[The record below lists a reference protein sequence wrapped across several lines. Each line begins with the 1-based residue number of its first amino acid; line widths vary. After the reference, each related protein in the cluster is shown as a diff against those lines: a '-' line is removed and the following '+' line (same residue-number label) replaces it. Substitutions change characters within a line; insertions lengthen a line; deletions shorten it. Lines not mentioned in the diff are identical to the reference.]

1 MEVKKFEDL
10 VVWQKARVLT
20 NEIYKIT
27 KKSEFS
33 KDLGLKDQ
41 IQRAS
46 VSIMSN
52 IAEGFE
58 RGSKEE
64 FIQFLYI
71 ARGSCGEVRTQLYV
85 AKDQNY
91 ITEEEFQKLQKLA
104 VEVSRLIYHLIEA
117 VKTSS
122 FRGQKF
128 KKTYRPFHEE
138 IAEFLKSFASATSDT
153 FATSAAP
160 DTHSTSD
167 TAGTAD
173 TSNSE
178 ISGDKK

>member
-1 MEVKKFEDL
+1 MSVRRFEDL

-27 KKSEFS
+27 RKPEFS

-71 ARGSCGEVRTQLYV
+71 SRGSCGEVRTQLYV

-91 ITEEEFQKLQKLA
+91 ITEEEFQKLQNLA
-104 VEVSRLIYHLIEA
+104 VEVSRLIYYLIES
-117 VKTSS
+117 VKTEG
-122 FRGQKF
+122 FRGQKY
-128 KKTYRPFHEE
+128 KKTYKSFREE
-138 IAEFLKSFASATSDT
+138 INKILEEIQKEMKSSDGQRGDNSSQTNEISDT
-153 FATSAAP
+153 
-160 DTHSTSD
+160 
-167 TAGTAD
+167 
-173 TSNSE
+173 
-178 ISGDKK
+178 

>member
-1 MEVKKFEDL
+1 MSVRRFEDL

-41 IQRAS
+41 IQRVS

-71 ARGSCGEVRTQLYV
+71 SRGSCGEVRTQLYV

-104 VEVSRLIYHLIEA
+104 IEVSRLIYHLIES
-117 VKTSS
+117 VKTEG
-122 FRGQKF
+122 FRGQKY
-128 KKTYRPFHEE
+128 KKTYKSFREE
-138 IAEFLKSFASATSDT
+138 INKILEEIQKEMKSSDEQRGDNSSQTNGISDT
-153 FATSAAP
+153 
-160 DTHSTSD
+160 
-167 TAGTAD
+167 
-173 TSNSE
+173 
-178 ISGDKK
+178 

>member
-1 MEVKKFEDL
+1 MRRFEDL

-27 KKSEFS
+27 KKPEFS

-41 IQRAS
+41 IQRVS

-58 RGSKEE
+58 RASKEE

-71 ARGSCGEVRTQLYV
+71 SRGSCGEVRTQFYV

-91 ITEEEFQKLQKLA
+91 ITEEEFQKLQDLA
-104 VEVSRLIYHLIEA
+104 VEVSRLIYHLIES
-117 VKTSS
+117 VKIEG
-122 FRGQKF
+122 FRGQKY
-128 KKTYRPFHEE
+128 KKTYKSFREE
-138 IAEFLKSFASATSDT
+138 INKILE
-153 FATSAAP
+153 
-160 DTHSTSD
+160 
-167 TAGTAD
+167 
-173 TSNSE
+173 
-178 ISGDKK
+178 

>member
-1 MEVKKFEDL
+1 MSVRRFEDL

-27 KKSEFS
+27 KKPEFS

-71 ARGSCGEVRTQLYV
+71 SRGSCGEVRTQLYV

-104 VEVSRLIYHLIEA
+104 VEVSRLIYHLIES
-117 VKTSS
+117 VKTEG
-122 FRGQKF
+122 FRGQKY
-128 KKTYRPFHEE
+128 KKTYKSFREE
-138 IAEFLKSFASATSDT
+138 INKILEEIQKEMKSSCGQRGDNSSQTNETSDV
-153 FATSAAP
+153 
-160 DTHSTSD
+160 
-167 TAGTAD
+167 
-173 TSNSE
+173 
-178 ISGDKK
+178 

>member
-1 MEVKKFEDL
+1 MSVRRFEDL

-27 KKSEFS
+27 KKPEFS

-71 ARGSCGEVRTQLYV
+71 SRGSCGEVRTQLYV
-85 AKDQNY
+85 AKDQDY

-104 VEVSRLIYHLIEA
+104 VEVSRLIYHLIES
-117 VKTSS
+117 VKTEG
-122 FRGQKF
+122 FRGQKY
-128 KKTYRPFHEE
+128 KKTYKSFREE
-138 IAEFLKSFASATSDT
+138 INKILEEIQKEMKSSDEQRGDNSSQTNETSDT
-153 FATSAAP
+153 
-160 DTHSTSD
+160 
-167 TAGTAD
+167 
-173 TSNSE
+173 
-178 ISGDKK
+178 

>member
-1 MEVKKFEDL
+1 VRKFEDL

-27 KKSEFS
+27 KKPEFS

-71 ARGSCGEVRTQLYV
+71 SRGSCGEVRTQLYV

-91 ITEEEFQKLQKLA
+91 ITDEEFQKLQKLA
-104 VEVSRLIYHLIEA
+104 VEVSRLIYHLIES
-117 VKTSS
+117 VKTEG

-128 KKTYRPFHEE
+128 KKVYRPFREE
-138 IAEFLKSFASATSDT
+138 IAEFVKSFTSETSDT
-153 FATSAAP
+153 FDTSE
-160 DTHSTSD
+160 TSD
-167 TAGTAD
+167 TFDTSE

-178 ISGDKK
+178 IPEDKK

>member
-1 MEVKKFEDL
+1 MSVRRFEDL

-27 KKSEFS
+27 KKPEFS

-52 IAEGFE
+52 IAESFE

-71 ARGSCGEVRTQLYV
+71 SRGSCGEVRTQLYV

-104 VEVSRLIYHLIEA
+104 VEVSRLIYHLIES
-117 VKTSS
+117 VKTEG
-122 FRGQKF
+122 FRGQKY
-128 KKTYRPFHEE
+128 KRHIKVLER
-138 IAEFLKSFASATSDT
+138 
-153 FATSAAP
+153 
-160 DTHSTSD
+160 
-167 TAGTAD
+167 
-173 TSNSE
+173 
-178 ISGDKK
+178 DK

>member
-1 MEVKKFEDL
+1 MSVRKFEDL

-20 NEIYKIT
+20 NEIYEIT
-27 KKSEFS
+27 KKPEFS

-71 ARGSCGEVRTQLYV
+71 SRGSCGEVRTQLYV

-91 ITEEEFQKLQKLA
+91 ITEEDFQKLQKLA
-104 VEVSRLIYHLIEA
+104 VEVSRLIYHLIES
-117 VKTSS
+117 VKTEG
-122 FRGQKF
+122 FRGQKY
-128 KKTYRPFHEE
+128 KKTYKNFREE
-138 IAEFLKSFASATSDT
+138 INKILEEIQKEMKSSDGQRGDNSSQTNETSDT
-153 FATSAAP
+153 
-160 DTHSTSD
+160 
-167 TAGTAD
+167 
-173 TSNSE
+173 
-178 ISGDKK
+178 

>member
-1 MEVKKFEDL
+1 MSVRRFEDL

-27 KKSEFS
+27 KKPEFS

-71 ARGSCGEVRTQLYV
+71 SRGSCGEVRTQLYV

-91 ITEEEFQKLQKLA
+91 ITEEEFQKLQDLA
-104 VEVSRLIYHLIEA
+104 VEVSRLIYHLIES
-117 VKTSS
+117 VKTEG
-122 FRGQKF
+122 FRGQKY
-128 KKTYRPFHEE
+128 KKTYKSFREE
-138 IAEFLKSFASATSDT
+138 INKILEEIQKEMKSSDGERGDNSSQTNGISDT
-153 FATSAAP
+153 
-160 DTHSTSD
+160 
-167 TAGTAD
+167 
-173 TSNSE
+173 
-178 ISGDKK
+178 

>member
-1 MEVKKFEDL
+1 MSVRRFEDL

-27 KKSEFS
+27 KKPEFS

-71 ARGSCGEVRTQLYV
+71 SRGSCGEVRTQLYV

-91 ITEEEFQKLQKLA
+91 ITEEEFQKLQNLA
-104 VEVSRLIYHLIEA
+104 VEVSRLIYYLIES
-117 VKTSS
+117 VKTEG
-122 FRGQKF
+122 FRGQKY
-128 KKTYRPFHEE
+128 KKTYKSFREE
-138 IAEFLKSFASATSDT
+138 INKILEEIQKEMKSSDGQRGDNSSQTNGTSDT
-153 FATSAAP
+153 
-160 DTHSTSD
+160 
-167 TAGTAD
+167 
-173 TSNSE
+173 
-178 ISGDKK
+178 

>member
-1 MEVKKFEDL
+1 MSVRRFEDL

-27 KKSEFS
+27 KKPEFS

-71 ARGSCGEVRTQLYV
+71 SRGSCGEVRTQLYV

-91 ITEEEFQKLQKLA
+91 ITEEEFQKLQNLA
-104 VEVSRLIYHLIEA
+104 AEVSRLIYHLIES
-117 VKTSS
+117 VKTEG
-122 FRGQKF
+122 FRGQKY
-128 KKTYRPFHEE
+128 KKTYKSFREE
-138 IAEFLKSFASATSDT
+138 INKILEEIQKEMKSSDGERGDNSSQTNEISDT
-153 FATSAAP
+153 
-160 DTHSTSD
+160 
-167 TAGTAD
+167 
-173 TSNSE
+173 
-178 ISGDKK
+178 

>member
-1 MEVKKFEDL
+1 MSVRRFEDL

-27 KKSEFS
+27 KKPEFS

-71 ARGSCGEVRTQLYV
+71 SCGSCGEVRTQLYV

-91 ITEEEFQKLQKLA
+91 ISEEEFQKLQDLA
-104 VEVSRLIYHLIEA
+104 AEVSRLIYHLIES
-117 VKTSS
+117 VKTES
-122 FRGQKF
+122 FRGQKY
-128 KKTYRPFHEE
+128 KKTYKSFREE
-138 IAEFLKSFASATSDT
+138 INKILEEIQKEMKSSDEQRGDNSSQKNEISDT
-153 FATSAAP
+153 
-160 DTHSTSD
+160 
-167 TAGTAD
+167 
-173 TSNSE
+173 
-178 ISGDKK
+178 

>member
-1 MEVKKFEDL
+1 MSVRRFEDL

-27 KKSEFS
+27 KKPEFS

-71 ARGSCGEVRTQLYV
+71 SRGSCGEVRTQLYV

-91 ITEEEFQKLQKLA
+91 ITEEEFQKLA
-104 VEVSRLIYHLIEA
+104 VEVSRLIYHLIES
-117 VKTSS
+117 VKTEG
-122 FRGQKF
+122 FRGQKY
-128 KKTYRPFHEE
+128 KKTYKSFREE
-138 IAEFLKSFASATSDT
+138 INKILEEIQKEMKSSDGQRGDNSSQTNGTS
-153 FATSAAP
+153 
-160 DTHSTSD
+160 
-167 TAGTAD
+167 GT
-173 TSNSE
+173 
-178 ISGDKK
+178 

>member
-1 MEVKKFEDL
+1 MSVRRFEDL

-27 KKSEFS
+27 KKPEFS

-71 ARGSCGEVRTQLYV
+71 SRGSCGEVRTQLYV

-91 ITEEEFQKLQKLA
+91 ITEEEFQKLQNLA
-104 VEVSRLIYHLIEA
+104 VEVSRLIYYLIES
-117 VKTSS
+117 VKTEGS
-122 FRGQKF
+122 RGQKY
-128 KKTYRPFHEE
+128 KKTYKNFREE
-138 IAEFLKSFASATSDT
+138 INKILEEIQKEMKSSDGQRGDNSSQTNGTSDT
-153 FATSAAP
+153 
-160 DTHSTSD
+160 
-167 TAGTAD
+167 
-173 TSNSE
+173 
-178 ISGDKK
+178 

>member
-1 MEVKKFEDL
+1 MSVRRFEDL

-71 ARGSCGEVRTQLYV
+71 SRGSCGEVRTQLYV

-91 ITEEEFQKLQKLA
+91 ITEEEFQKLQNLA
-104 VEVSRLIYHLIEA
+104 VEVSRLIYHLIES
-117 VKTSS
+117 VKTEG
-122 FRGQKF
+122 FRGQKY
-128 KKTYRPFHEE
+128 KKTYKSFREE
-138 IAEFLKSFASATSDT
+138 INKILEEIQKEMKSSCGQIADNSSQTNGTSDT
-153 FATSAAP
+153 
-160 DTHSTSD
+160 
-167 TAGTAD
+167 
-173 TSNSE
+173 
-178 ISGDKK
+178 

>member
-1 MEVKKFEDL
+1 MSVRRFEGL

-27 KKSEFS
+27 RKPEFS

-71 ARGSCGEVRTQLYV
+71 SRGSCGEVRTQLYV

-91 ITEEEFQKLQKLA
+91 ITEEGFQKLQKLA
-104 VEVSRLIYHLIEA
+104 VEVSRLIYYLIES
-117 VKTSS
+117 VKTEG
-122 FRGQKF
+122 FRGQKY
-128 KKTYRPFHEE
+128 KKTYKSFREE
-138 IAEFLKSFASATSDT
+138 INKILEEIQKEMKSSDGQRGDNSSQTKEISDT
-153 FATSAAP
+153 
-160 DTHSTSD
+160 
-167 TAGTAD
+167 
-173 TSNSE
+173 
-178 ISGDKK
+178 

>member
-1 MEVKKFEDL
+1 MSVRKFEDL

-27 KKSEFS
+27 KKPEFS

-71 ARGSCGEVRTQLYV
+71 SRGSCGEVRTQLYV
-85 AKDQNY
+85 AKDQDY

-104 VEVSRLIYHLIEA
+104 VEVSRLIYHLIES
-117 VKTSS
+117 VKTEG
-122 FRGQKF
+122 FRGQKY
-128 KKTYRPFHEE
+128 KKTYKSFREE
-138 IAEFLKSFASATSDT
+138 INKILEEIQKEMKSSDEQRGDNSSQTNGISDT
-153 FATSAAP
+153 
-160 DTHSTSD
+160 
-167 TAGTAD
+167 
-173 TSNSE
+173 
-178 ISGDKK
+178 

>member
-1 MEVKKFEDL
+1 MSVRRFEDL

-71 ARGSCGEVRTQLYV
+71 SRGSCGEVRTQLYV

-104 VEVSRLIYHLIEA
+104 VEVSRLIYHLIES
-117 VKTSS
+117 VKTEG
-122 FRGQKF
+122 FRGQKY
-128 KKTYRPFHEE
+128 KKTYKSFREE
-138 IAEFLKSFASATSDT
+138 INKILEEIQKEMKSFDGQRG
-153 FATSAAP
+153 
-160 DTHSTSD
+160 D
-167 TAGTAD
+167 
-173 TSNSE
+173 NS
-178 ISGDKK
+178 S

>member
-1 MEVKKFEDL
+1 MSVRRFEDL

-27 KKSEFS
+27 KKPEFS

-71 ARGSCGEVRTQLYV
+71 SRGSCGEVRTQLYV

-104 VEVSRLIYHLIEA
+104 VEVSRLIYHLIES
-117 VKTSS
+117 VKTEG
-122 FRGQKF
+122 FRGQKY
-128 KKTYRPFHEE
+128 KKTYKSFREE
-138 IAEFLKSFASATSDT
+138 INKILEEIQKEMKSFDGQRG
-153 FATSAAP
+153 
-160 DTHSTSD
+160 D
-167 TAGTAD
+167 
-173 TSNSE
+173 NS
-178 ISGDKK
+178 S

>member
-1 MEVKKFEDL
+1 MSVRRFEDL

-27 KKSEFS
+27 RKSEFS
-33 KDLGLKDQ
+33 QDLGLKDQ

-71 ARGSCGEVRTQLYV
+71 SRGSCGEVRTQLYI

-104 VEVSRLIYHLIEA
+104 VEVSRLIYHLIES
-117 VKTSS
+117 VKTEG
-122 FRGQKF
+122 FRGQKY
-128 KKTYRPFHEE
+128 KKTYKSFREE
-138 IAEFLKSFASATSDT
+138 INKILEEIQKEMKSSDGERGDNSSQTNGISDT
-153 FATSAAP
+153 
-160 DTHSTSD
+160 
-167 TAGTAD
+167 
-173 TSNSE
+173 
-178 ISGDKK
+178 

>member
-1 MEVKKFEDL
+1 MSVRRFEDL

-27 KKSEFS
+27 KKPEFS

-58 RGSKEE
+58 RGPKEE

-71 ARGSCGEVRTQLYV
+71 SRGSCGEVRTQLYV

-104 VEVSRLIYHLIEA
+104 VEVSRLIYHLIES
-117 VKTSS
+117 VKTEG
-122 FRGQKF
+122 FRGQKY
-128 KKTYRPFHEE
+128 KKTYKSFREE
-138 IAEFLKSFASATSDT
+138 INKILEEIQKEMKSSDEQMGDNLSQTNETSDT
-153 FATSAAP
+153 
-160 DTHSTSD
+160 
-167 TAGTAD
+167 
-173 TSNSE
+173 
-178 ISGDKK
+178 

>member
-1 MEVKKFEDL
+1 MSVRRFEDL

-27 KKSEFS
+27 RKPEFS

-71 ARGSCGEVRTQLYV
+71 SRSSCGEVRTQLYV

-104 VEVSRLIYHLIEA
+104 IEVSRLIYHLIES
-117 VKTSS
+117 VKTEG
-122 FRGQKF
+122 FRGQKY
-128 KKTYRPFHEE
+128 KKTYKSFREE
-138 IAEFLKSFASATSDT
+138 INKILEEIQKEMKFSDEQRGDNSSQTNEISDT
-153 FATSAAP
+153 
-160 DTHSTSD
+160 
-167 TAGTAD
+167 
-173 TSNSE
+173 
-178 ISGDKK
+178 